1 MAEDNLKKQTIKSY
15 GWNFLDNIL
24 NRGISFVVGIILA
37 RLLSPD
43 EYGLIGIIM
52 IFIAL
57 FNSIVESGLGA
68 ALIRKNNCTEKDY
81 STVFY
86 TNLILSVVVAVIFYI
101 SAPLI
106 AGFFN
111 EPQLKLLAQVMS
123 SILIINAL
131 SVIQNTLIQ
140 KKLDFKGKMIISMI
154 SSLTSGAVGVLM
166 AYSGYGVWSLVGQ
179 QLSRQIIYTTLLW
192 LHNRWLP
199 QLVFSWK
206 SFHELFGFGWK
217 LLVSGLIDTLWNE
230 MYQIVIGKCYTA
242 KTLGLYSRAHQ
253 FATIFSSNLTSVV
266 QSVTYPSLC
275 KVQDDSVRLKRGF
288 QKVSKTAM
296 FISFSAMFGMIAIAK
311 PMVLVLLGEKWIDCV
326 PFLQIICLQM
336 FLYPLHSLNLSLLE
350 IKGRSDLFLKIQ
362 IIKKGIAVV
371 PIILGIFLGIYWML
385 IGSVL
390 TGFVGLY
397 INTYYSKTLLG
408 YGLEDQLKDL
418 LPSFM
423 ISVAMAIVVYLITLL
438 HLAPLPM
445 LLVQLLVGVT
455 VLVVLSELFKLSE
468 YMEIKEIVLN
478 YLPFKSARP
487 KIMK

>member
-1 MAEDNLKKQTIKSY
+1 MGEDNLKKQTIKSY
-15 GWNFLDNIL
+15 SWNFLDNVL

-37 RLLSPD
+37 RLLSPN

-68 ALIRKNNCTEKDY
+68 ALIRKNDCSEKDY
-81 STVFY
+81 NTVFY
-86 TNLILSVVVAVIFYI
+86 TNLTLSIFVGILFFF

-106 AGFFN
+106 ARFFK
-111 EPQLKLLAQVMS
+111 EPQLTQLAQVMS
-123 SILIINAL
+123 SILVINAL

-154 SSLTSGAVGVLM
+154 SSLSSGTVGIYM

-179 QLSRQIIYTTLLW
+179 QLSRQIIYTLLLW
-192 LHNRWLP
+192 FHNRWLP
-199 QLVFSWK
+199 RFLFSWD

-230 MYQIVIGKCYTA
+230 IYQIVIGKCYTA

-253 FATIFSSNLTSVV
+253 FATIFSSNLTSVI

-275 KVQDDSVRLKRGF
+275 KVQDDAVRLKRGF
-288 QKVSKTAM
+288 QKVSKTSM
-296 FISFSAMFGMIAIAK
+296 LISCTAMFGMIAIAK
-311 PMVLVLLGEKWIDCV
+311 PMVLVLLGEKWLECV
-326 PFLQIICLQM
+326 PFLQLICLNM

-371 PIILGIFLGIYWML
+371 PIVLGVFMGIYWML
-385 IGSVL
+385 IGSII
-390 TGFVGLY
+390 TGFIGLY
-397 INTYYSKTLLG
+397 INSYYSDSLLE
-408 YGLEDQLKDL
+408 YGLKDQLKDIKPSL
-418 LPSFM
+418 LISVVMAISVFLLSFLPLPSPAILLLQIVIGFTIVISSSEM
-423 ISVAMAIVVYLITLL
+423 IKLGEYL
-438 HLAPLPM
+438 
-445 LLVQLLVGVT
+445 
-455 VLVVLSELFKLSE
+455 ELKD
-468 YMEIKEIVLN
+468 IILN
-478 YLPFKSARP
+478 YLKFSKRRQS
-487 KIMK
+487 